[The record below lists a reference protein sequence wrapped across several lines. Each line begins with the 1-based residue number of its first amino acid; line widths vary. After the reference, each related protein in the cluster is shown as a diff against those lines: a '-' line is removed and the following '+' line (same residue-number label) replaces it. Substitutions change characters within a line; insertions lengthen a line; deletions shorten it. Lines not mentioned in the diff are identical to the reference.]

1 VTRSRGALSG
11 LLLVLLGAWGAL
23 VPFIG
28 PYVDYAYTP
37 ATPWAWTAGR
47 LWLEVLPGAAA
58 VVAGLLLAT
67 TTNRAVGVF
76 AGWLGAVAGAWF
88 VVGPVLGRLWNG
100 PEGAAG
106 TPTGGTTR
114 QVVEQ
119 IGFFT
124 GLGAVMLFLA
134 AVALGRFLV
143 LSVRDVRAAE
153 RRAARATEFRDNR
166 AVQPDDV
173 AAREARP
180 TTETGVLS
188 DRGTR

>member
-1 VTRSRGALSG
+1 
-11 LLLVLLGAWGAL
+11 VLLGAWGAL

-28 PYVDYAYTP
+28 PYADYAYTP
-37 ATPWAWTAGR
+37 ATPWTWTAGR
-47 LWLEVLPGAAA
+47 LWLEVLPGVAA
-58 VVAGLLLAT
+58 VLAGLLLAT

-76 AGWLGAVAGAWF
+76 AGWLGAAAGAWF
-88 VVGPVLGRLWNG
+88 LVGPVLGRLWNG

-114 QVVEQ
+114 QVAEQ

-124 GLGAVMLFLA
+124 GLGATILFLA

-153 RRAARATEFRDNR
+153 RRAARTAEFRDNR
-166 AVQPDDV
+166 AVQPGE
-173 AAREARP
+173 AAAGEVRP
-180 TTETGVLS
+180 AAGDGVLA
-188 DRGTR
+188 DHGTR